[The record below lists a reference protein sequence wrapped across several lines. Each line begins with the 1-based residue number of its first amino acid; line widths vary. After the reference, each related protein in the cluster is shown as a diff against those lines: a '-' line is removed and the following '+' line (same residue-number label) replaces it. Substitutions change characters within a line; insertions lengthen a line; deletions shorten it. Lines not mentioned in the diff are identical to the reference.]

1 MDNSSNE
8 NVINLEQP
16 SDMLTDLIRNH
27 ARQLIKEALELEV
40 AEVLQ
45 EFKER
50 RLADGRQ
57 AVCRSGYQ
65 PEREIQTGIG
75 PVPVKVPK
83 IRSRDG
89 QPESFNSALVPPFI
103 KRTRSLEAAIPWL
116 YLQGISSGNMCTA
129 LEALVGPEAKGLSAN
144 TVSRLK
150 QQWSDEY
157 NVWRQSDLSKDEW
170 VYIWADGIYSGLR
183 AEDEKLCVLVV
194 MGVNQRGEKHFLAI
208 EDGVRESTQSWQEV
222 LLKLKNRGLK
232 KAPKLAIG
240 DGAMGFWAALDK
252 IYPSTKQQRCWVHKT
267 RNVLNYLPKK
277 SQSKAKEM
285 LHDIWNADT
294 KKDAEKAFDLWIK
307 VYQDKQLKAAQCLEK
322 DREEL
327 LAFYDFPAV
336 HWQSIRTTNPI
347 ESAFSTIRHRTK
359 RAKGCLSRVT
369 MLSMI
374 FKVGM
379 CAESQWRKLR
389 GFESLAQVIR
399 GIQFKDGVE
408 LNKKEQKA
416 A

>member
-1 MDNSSNE
+1 
-8 NVINLEQP
+8 
-16 SDMLTDLIRNH
+16 
-27 ARQLIKEALELEV
+27 
-40 AEVLQ
+40 
-45 EFKER
+45 
-50 RLADGRQ
+50 
-57 AVCRSGYQ
+57 
-65 PEREIQTGIG
+65 
-75 PVPVKVPK
+75 
-83 IRSRDG
+83 
-89 QPESFNSALVPPFI
+89 
-103 KRTRSLEAAIPWL
+103 
-116 YLQGISSGNMCTA
+116 MCTA